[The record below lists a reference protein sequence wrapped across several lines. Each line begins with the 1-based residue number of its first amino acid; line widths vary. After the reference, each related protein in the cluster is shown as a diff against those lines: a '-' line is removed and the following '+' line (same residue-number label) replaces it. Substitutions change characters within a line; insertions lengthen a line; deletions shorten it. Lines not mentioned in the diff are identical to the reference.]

1 MKKILMALVAMPLLV
16 STAFAEQL
24 SDRQMD
30 RVTAGYYGGG
40 PVVTY
45 CPCVGVGYYG
55 LGLGVGYYGLGL
67 GVGYYGPG
75 LSLGY
80 YGLGLGLG
88 YYGLPYGYGLGGLRP
103 L

>member
-55 LGLGVGYYGLGL
+55 LGLGVGYYG
-67 GVGYYGPG
+67 PG

>member
-24 SDRQMD
+24 SNRQMD

-40 PVVTY
+40 PIVTY
-45 CPCVGVGYYG
+45 CPCV
-55 LGLGVGYYGLGL
+55 GVGYYGLGL